1 MSLASV
7 LGVLVAVLT
16 NALPELPRSQLL
28 GSQLLGSQWP
38 ALLACGLLLFQLP
51 FTAILLSRLFRGAR
65 RQKPIAPKK
74 ATADQIN
81 SVSVVV
87 PTLNEADRITPCL
100 QGLSRQGKAV
110 REIIIV
116 DSRSTDGTPEK
127 VKAFA
132 ARDSRIRLMTDEP
145 LPSGWVGRPWA
156 LHTGYLASS
165 PASEWVLGID
175 ADTEPQPGLVAAA
188 ISEAES
194 QGYDLISLSPRF
206 RLRFAGE
213 WWLQPALLM
222 TLIYRFDSAGVGESR
237 PERVMANGQCFLCR
251 RSVLAQ
257 VDGYTGAANSF
268 CDDVTL
274 ARQIAAVG
282 YRVGFLDGARVISVR
297 MYEGM
302 AETWQEWG
310 RSLDLKDAA
319 TPQQLWGDLA
329 LLISAQA
336 LPILVTPLLLFFEK
350 SDRGS
355 LTVQMALGL
364 NVFLLLVRWGM
375 QGAIAASYHRPRKLF
390 SVAQFFWLSPLADPL
405 AVTRILISSLQ
416 TRIQWRGRIY
426 DKTSRDKTSRD
437 KTNSDRKAHL

>member
-1 MSLASV
+1 MSPTVELA
-7 LGVLVAVLT
+7 
-16 NALPELPRSQLL
+16 
-28 GSQLLGSQWP
+28 GSEWP
-38 ALLACGLLLFQLP
+38 ALFACGLLLFQLP
-51 FTAILLSRLFRGAR
+51 FTAILLSRLLRGAR
-65 RQKPIAPKK
+65 RQKPIAPITAGEV
-74 ATADQIN
+74 ATEQIN

-87 PTLNEADRITPCL
+87 PTLNEANRITPCL
-100 QGLSRQGKAV
+100 QGLSAQGKAV
-110 REIIIV
+110 REIIVV

-132 ARDSRIRLMTDEP
+132 ARDSRISLMTDEP

-165 PASEWVLGID
+165 PDSEWVLGID

-188 ISEAES
+188 VFEAEN
-194 QGYDLISLSPRF
+194 QGYDLVSLSPRF

-222 TLIYRFDSAGVGESR
+222 TLIYRFDSAGVGRSS

-251 RSVLAQ
+251 RSVLVQ
-257 VDGYTGAANSF
+257 VDGYTGAASSF

-282 YRVGFLDGARVISVR
+282 YRVGFLDGAQVISVR

-302 AETWQEWG
+302 AETWREWG

-329 LLISAQA
+329 LLLSAQA
-336 LPILVTPLLLFFEK
+336 LPVIVTPMLLFFVW

-355 LTVQMALGL
+355 LTIQMALGL
-364 NVFLLLVRWGM
+364 NAFLLLVRWGM
-375 QGAIAASYHRPRKLF
+375 QIAIAASYHRPQKLF
-390 SVAQFFWLSPLADPL
+390 SAAQFFWLSPLADPL
-405 AVTRILISSLQ
+405 AVTRILMSSLQ
-416 TRIQWRGRIY
+416 TRIQWRGRTY
-426 DKTSRDKTSRD
+426 NKTSG
-437 KTNSDRKAHL
+437 